1 MDVVRLLRSRNRCLE
16 KFLAVS
22 TRFLKHQSSLDLS
35 SLQKLEDARNHAIK
49 AFQLYEKKINE
60 IIPSIPSS
68 SRTPDFKEK
77 IKKLVAEH
85 ESMLGQILTTDDEII
100 ERIENEKKRL
110 LLEFNSSKKQTTLVK
125 KFKSVWLNKQGEELD
140 KTL

>member
-68 SRTPDFKEK
+68 SRTPDF
-77 IKKLVAEH
+77 
-85 ESMLGQILTTDDEII
+85 
-100 ERIENEKKRL
+100 
-110 LLEFNSSKKQTTLVK
+110 
-125 KFKSVWLNKQGEELD
+125 
-140 KTL
+140 